1 MSTQSASAGAP
12 HAPPAVP
19 DPRIWNRLGV
29 RLALA
34 IALVTLAA
42 TVALLLLM
50 LRTQENHLIGL
61 VVQQT
66 DLVSDTIRSTT
77 YQDMLEDR
85 RDAVYKMIE
94 AIGRQPN
101 VERVR
106 IFNKEGRIT
115 YSTDQKET
123 GSFVDKR
130 AESCYA
136 CHAANQPIV
145 RPKLTSRVRTFER
158 AGTRVL
164 GMVAPIYNDERCSTA
179 ACHVHPASQRV
190 LGVVDFSVSLA
201 PVQADIR
208 DLRTKTI
215 AIGSLVFLGA
225 AVLIAMVV
233 RRSVIRP
240 VHQLTTATRRLGQG
254 ELTYQVPVRGHGEL
268 AELEHSFNDMA
279 QSLASA
285 RAERLRLLGSLEQ
298 QVEERTAELKRA
310 QQQLIRSEKLSS
322 LGRLAASIAHEI
334 NNPLAGILTY
344 ARLLIRTLDDP
355 DGEDPAK
362 VSAVKNLKL
371 VQRETERCTAIV
383 RNLLDFARERPLD
396 LKDVSVNQVI
406 QEALVLVGNQ
416 ARLANI
422 TLVKALDEVPPVHG
436 DFGQLRQAL
445 INLLINACDAMPS
458 GGRLEISTRQ
468 LSSGHLEVEVKDS
481 GCGIPKEHLSKVLDP
496 FFTTKDKGTGL
507 GLSVVYGIV
516 ERHGGTIDLVS
527 DVGVGTTVSIR
538 LPASQTAGDTP
549 ALAAQ
554 DSKGSRSVA

>member
-1 MSTQSASAGAP
+1 MQSVSAGAP
-12 HAPPAVP
+12 NAPPAVP

-115 YSTDQKET
+115 YSTDHKET

-158 AGTRVL
+158 GGTRVL

-240 VHQLTTATRRLGQG
+240 VHQLTTATRKLGQG
-254 ELTYQVPVRGHGEL
+254 ELTYKVPVRGHGEL
-268 AELEHSFNDMA
+268 AELEQSFNDMA

-285 RAERLRLLGSLEQ
+285 RAERLRLLDSLET

-355 DGEDPAK
+355 GGEDPAK

-406 QEALVLVGNQ
+406 QEALVLMGNQ

-458 GGRLEISTRQ
+458 GGRLEISTRH
-468 LSSGHLEVEVKDS
+468 LASGHVEIEVKDS
-481 GCGIPKEHLSKVLDP
+481 GCGIPKEHMSKVLDP

-527 DVGVGTTVSIR
+527 DVGVGTTVTIR
-538 LPASQTAGDTP
+538 LPAAQTAGDTP

>member
-1 MSTQSASAGAP
+1 MPTPSVTAGAP
-12 HAPPAVP
+12 TPPAPPDA
-19 DPRIWNRLGV
+19 RIWNRLGV

-42 TVALLLLM
+42 TAALLLLM

-77 YQDMLEDR
+77 YDDMLQDR
-85 RDAVYKMIE
+85 RDAVYRMIE
-94 AIGRQPN
+94 AIGQQPH

-115 YSTDQKET
+115 YSTEAAET
-123 GSFVDKR
+123 GTFVDKR

-145 RPKLTSRVRTFER
+145 RPNLTSRVRTFER
-158 AGTRVL
+158 GGTRVL
-164 GMVAPIYNDERCSTA
+164 GMVAPIYNDQRCSSA
-179 ACHVHPASQRV
+179 DCHVHPESQRV

-201 PVQADIR
+201 PVEADMR
-208 DLRTKTI
+208 DLRRKTI
-215 AIGSLVFLGA
+215 LIGSLVFLLASG
-225 AVLIAMVV
+225 LIAFVV
-233 RRSVIRP
+233 RRWVVRP
-240 VHQLTTATRRLGQG
+240 VHQLKKATRRLATGD
-254 ELTYQVPVRGHGEL
+254 LSYQVPVRSTGEL
-268 AELEHSFNDMA
+268 AELERSFNDMA
-279 QSLASA
+279 QTLAGT
-285 RAERLRLLGSLEQ
+285 RAERLRLLESLEQ

-355 DGEDPAK
+355 KAEDPAK

-422 TLVKALDEVPPVHG
+422 ELVKDLPDVPPVHG

-445 INLLINACDAMPS
+445 INLLINACDAMPT
-458 GGRLEISTRQ
+458 GGRLEIATRH
-468 LSSGHLEVEVKDS
+468 LASGQVEVEVTDS
-481 GCGIPKEHLSKVLDP
+481 GCGIPKEHLAKVLDP

-516 ERHGGTIDLVS
+516 ERHGGTIDIAS
-527 DVGVGTTVSIR
+527 EVGTGTTVSIR
-538 LPASQTAGDTP
+538 LPASGASGEAPAVAAGK
-549 ALAAQ
+549 AH
-554 DSKGSRSVA
+554 GSRSVA